1 MTLTDSSGRK
11 LSRILNYDDA
21 RTRARSVL
29 PRSLFEYVDG
39 GAEGEVTL
47 RRNLAAFED
56 IALSP
61 RMGQWSPETSLATTV
76 VGREIAIPVLTAPCG
91 GMRVVHPEGDLGVAR
106 AAAAAGTVFIGSSA
120 SGYTLEEIAQ
130 VQGPKWFQLYR
141 MTGRPLMEQL
151 VQRARH
157 AGYEALVIT
166 MDTQVPG
173 LREKDT
179 RNKFTLSRRPD
190 LRTALRIAPQVAARP
205 RWTWNFVNS
214 GMPYVLANTANAEA
228 DKPALPL
235 TEMARTRLE
244 PNSPTWEDI
253 AWVRQN
259 WPGPILIKGLL
270 TADDARRAADAGAQ
284 GVIVSNHGGRQL
296 DCAPAT
302 MDVLPAIVAA
312 VGHDLD
318 VLLDSGVRRGSDVV
332 KAVALGAKAVLVGR
346 LAVYGL
352 AVAGGAGVS
361 YMLNLLR
368 TDMLRTMRLM
378 GCADVRELNEGWVIP
393 GPGGPRRA
401 ASSAG

>member
-1 MTLTDSSGRK
+1 MKMTNPFQRK
-11 LSRILNYDDA
+11 LSQILNYEDA

-29 PRSLFEYVDG
+29 PRSLFDYVDG

-47 RRNLAAFED
+47 RRNRAAFEE

-61 RMGQWSPETSLATTV
+61 RMGQWSAETSLATTV

-120 SGYTLEEIAQ
+120 SGYSLEEIAQ

-141 MTGRPLMEQL
+141 MTGRPLMERL
-151 VQRARH
+151 VLRAQR

-190 LRTALRIAPQVAARP
+190 LRTALRLAPQVATRP
-205 RWTWNFVNS
+205 QWTWHFVNS
-214 GMPYVLANTANAEA
+214 GMPYVLANTADAET

-244 PNSPTWEDI
+244 PNSPTWGDI

-259 WPGPILIKGLL
+259 WAGPILIKGIL
-270 TADDARRAADAGAQ
+270 TADDARRAVDVGAQ

-296 DCAPAT
+296 DCTPAT
-302 MDVLPAIVAA
+302 IDVLPAIAAA
-312 VGHDLD
+312 VGHELD

-332 KAVALGAKAVLVGR
+332 KALALGAKAVLVGR

-352 AVAGGAGVS
+352 AAGGSAGVA
-361 YMLNLLR
+361 YTLNLLR
-368 TDMLRTMRLM
+368 TDMLRTLRLM
-378 GCADVRELNEGWVIP
+378 GCADVKELDEQWIAAYRATASAS
-393 GPGGPRRA
+393 RR
-401 ASSAG
+401 G